1 MITLKD
7 VPGGMAFAEC
17 LAAAV
22 DDLSFAYAFTQ
33 DSQARPHLESFLR
46 SIEPAMIDAVGASKA
61 PAWLNAF
68 RGAVMTRKRKI
79 EVGSGS
85 VARALS

>member
-22 DDLSFAYAFTQ
+22 DDLSLAYSHTP
-33 DSQARPHLESFLR
+33 DSQAGPHLESFLR
-46 SIEPAMIDAVGASKA
+46 SIEPAIVDAVGAGKA
-61 PAWLNAF
+61 PIWLDAF
-68 RGAVMTRKRKI
+68 RGAVMTRKHML
-79 EVGSGS
+79 EAGGAS
-85 VARALS
+85 RA